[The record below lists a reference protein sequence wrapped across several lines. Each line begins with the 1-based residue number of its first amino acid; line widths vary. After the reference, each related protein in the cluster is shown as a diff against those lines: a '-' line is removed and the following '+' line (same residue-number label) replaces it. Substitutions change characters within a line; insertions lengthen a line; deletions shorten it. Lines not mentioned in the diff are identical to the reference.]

1 MTMNDAEPVAYDKPV
16 EIAEGVYWVGFWDE
30 HSRLH
35 CNPYLIIEGQ
45 EAVLIDAGSR
55 SDFSSVMMKILQT
68 GINPHMIVR
77 LIYHH
82 YDPDLCGSIPNFE
95 TIIGRDDLKIISHRA
110 NNIFIKYY
118 GVSSPRLCIETM
130 QWEFQFATG
139 RTLTFIHTPYAH
151 AEGSFITFDHQTGTL
166 FSSDLFGSY
175 DQEWDLFLRLHPSC
189 AACDL
194 SMPCR
199 AGRHEC
205 PLHGIIE
212 FHTNVMTS
220 TAALRFALQQIEHL
234 PIQRIAPQHGSV
246 IDRDDDLRV
255 VMERLRGLQQVGIN
269 RYDEE
274 VRKHV

>member
-1 MTMNDAEPVAYDKPV
+1 MNDAEPVAYDKPV
-16 EIAEGVYWVGFWDE
+16 EIAEGVHWVGFWDE

-35 CNPYLIIEGQ
+35 CNPYLIVEGQ

-68 GINPHMIVR
+68 GINPHMIRR

-130 QWEFQFATG
+130 QWEFRFATG
-139 RTLTFIHTPYAH
+139 RTLTFVRTPYAH
-151 AEGSFITFDHQTGTL
+151 AEGSFVTFDHQTGTL

-189 AACDL
+189 ATCDL

-205 PLHGIIE
+205 PLRGIIE
-212 FHTNVMTS
+212 FHTNLMTS
-220 TAALRFALQQIEHL
+220 TAALQFALQQIEHL

-246 IDRDDDLRV
+246 IDRDDDVCIVL
-255 VMERLRGLQQVGIN
+255 ERLRGLQPVGID
-269 RYDEE
+269 RYGEE
-274 VRKHV
+274 VREHA